1 MTIAHS
7 VGDEAS
13 HPFSF
18 ADPIMTRSIT
28 LATLALATA
37 ALSACADRS
46 SPITAPADAAMGKF
60 IEPPPAPSNM
70 PTTAPAAG
78 VIYRESFGA
87 DQQWRPTG
95 GKGTL
100 KYVAASQSINGFW
113 AEWPGNKNVAWID
126 GDVGQSWKWAGCSLN
141 DQQMYSPIDLD
152 PFNGCIFSAEWNG
165 MTVFP
170 SALLPFAAPKTA
182 YEFSIDGYPRP
193 VAGAYIA
200 MGFTNTRVTSK
211 ALANSGTL
219 WLKVDNAQNNPG
231 PMHYQLRLNGMTG
244 PILAEGNEG
253 YPGFNPMTLRIDPV
267 AQTVTL
273 TINNVVIGT
282 YAAAIAPPSY
292 LALEGY
298 GMFDNMVVRQ

>member
-1 MTIAHS
+1 
-7 VGDEAS
+7 
-13 HPFSF
+13 
-18 ADPIMTRSIT
+18 MTRSSI
-28 LATLALATA
+28 LAALALSTA
-37 ALSACADRS
+37 ALSACSDRS
-46 SPITAPADAAMGKF
+46 TPFTAPASAVESKF
-60 IEPPPAPSNM
+60 IEPPAAPSNM
-70 PTTAPAAG
+70 PTTAPAPG

-87 DQQWRPTG
+87 DQQWRPNG

-100 KYVAASQSINGFW
+100 KYVAISQSINGFW
-113 AEWPGNKNVAWID
+113 AEWPNNKNVAWID
-126 GDVGQSWKWAGCSLN
+126 ADAGESWKWAGCSLN
-141 DQQMYSPIDLD
+141 PNQMPSPIDLD
-152 PFNGCIFSAEWNG
+152 PFNGCIFSDEAGG

-219 WLKVDNAQNNPG
+219 WLKVDNSINNPG

-253 YPGFNPMTLRIDPV
+253 YAGFNPMKLRIDPV

-282 YAAAIAPPSY
+282 YNAAIAPPTY
-292 LALEGY
+292 LAIEGY
-298 GMFDNMVVRQ
+298 GMLDNLVVRQ